1 MYVAASRGAGGAGGG
16 CGPDSTSWRSP
27 AASPPRRP
35 LTDGAVAP
43 PDDGFF
49 DPSARFVGAFRDVD
63 DTWDAGWAVWQ
74 DLDL

>member
-1 MYVAASRGAGGAGGG
+1 MALTAAARVAD
-16 CGPDSTSWRSP
+16 PDLP
-27 AASPPRRP
+27 ACQDPRAAEGRYKPRRP

-63 DTWDAGWAVWQ
+63 DTWDEGWAVWR
-74 DLDL
+74 DIGL